1 MKVELQ
7 TALTADVVLGVWGD
21 GADQQMIVK
30 GADLLEAAVA
40 RNENIRANMAMVPC
54 ESREHAEAL
63 AERLAKEPPP
73 RPVANN
79 LLKEEM
85 VKIKPPSED
94 EENHAAFDLAEKVI
108 DLLGDE
114 SPSAVAGHLALCI
127 ALGNDIADWFD
138 SFDSEAKVREFAQGA
153 AAYVLD
159 RALKSF
165 NARMIAD
172 AQAEA
177 KKARLQ

>member
-1 MKVELQ
+1 MKVKLQ

-85 VKIKPPSED
+85 VKIKPPSADDD
-94 EENHAAFDLAEKVI
+94 EIYAAFDLAEKVI

-114 SPSAVAGHLALCI
+114 SPSAFAGHLALCI
-127 ALGNDIADWFD
+127 ALGNDIAD
-138 SFDSEAKVREFAQGA
+138 SFDSEAKVRELAQGA

-177 KKARLQ
+177 KKARLH

>member
-7 TALTADVVLGVWGD
+7 TALTADVVLGVWGV

-73 RPVANN
+73 HPVARNH
-79 LLKEEM
+79 LEE
-85 VKIKPPSED
+85 ERRRLR
-94 EENHAAFDLAEKVI
+94 EQ
-108 DLLGDE
+108 LLG
-114 SPSAVAGHLALCI
+114 P
-127 ALGNDIADWFD
+127 
-138 SFDSEAKVREFAQGA
+138 
-153 AAYVLD
+153 
-159 RALKSF
+159 
-165 NARMIAD
+165 
-172 AQAEA
+172 
-177 KKARLQ
+177 KA